1 VSDDKEWLALVVR
14 LLAIQ
19 IVGCLILA
27 AAVGF
32 TEAPPLL
39 VYASAGFAFSVILVG
54 VFILRDTYTCWRQRG
69 DSVLAYVVAGLSARR
84 QKLTLALVG
93 LALAMVQLTIITW
106 AKAALPLVQP
116 YWADPYLAEFDRMI
130 LGTDAFRIAQLL
142 PVGPVIDRFYNTW
155 FPWLAL
161 VFTMNLFRDP
171 SNEKSQAALSFFLTF
186 ALIGVIGM
194 FLMPSGGPIFYER
207 LGHGDYFADL
217 HVPRLSVLVA
227 DYLWA
232 AHNGLLADPA
242 SGISAMPS
250 MHIAM
255 AMWTTLTLRSIS
267 RRAGYVGAAYGL
279 VMLFGSVYLGWHY
292 LSDGIVG
299 ALGALGCWRLA
310 RVPNWHL
317 ATASVARTKTV

>member
-1 VSDDKEWLALVVR
+1 MGDKEWLGLVVR

-19 IVGCLILA
+19 IVGCLLLA
-27 AAVGF
+27 LALGF
-32 TEAPPLL
+32 TRQPPLL

-54 VFILRDTYTCWRQRG
+54 VFILRDTYTCWRERG
-69 DSVLAYVVAGLSARR
+69 DSVLAYVVAGLRARR

-116 YWADPYLAEFDRMI
+116 FWADPYLAEFDRMI
-130 LGTDAFRIAQLL
+130 LGTDAFRIAQWL
-142 PVGPVIDRFYNTW
+142 PVDPVIDRIYNTW
-155 FPWLAL
+155 FPWMAV

-194 FLMPSGGPIFYER
+194 YLLPSGGPIFYER
-207 LGHGDYFADL
+207 LGYGDHFADL
-217 HVPRLSVLVA
+217 RVPRLSVFVA

-232 AHNGLLADPA
+232 AYKGITAEAA

-250 MHIAM
+250 MHVAM
-255 AMWTTLTLRSIS
+255 AMWTYLTLRSIS
-267 RRAGYVGAAYGL
+267 RRASYVGAAYAL
-279 VMLFGSVYLGWHY
+279 VMVFGSVFLGWHY
-292 LSDGIVG
+292 LSDGIAG
-299 ALGALGCWRLA
+299 ALGALACWHLA
-310 RVPNWHL
+310 RVPSRKLVL
-317 ATASVARTKTV
+317 A